1 MSAGAASVIVAV
13 VGVLGTAGGAIV
25 QAWRSRRR
33 ETVDIAAQWQATYRD
48 LLQQF
53 AGLREQLER
62 ESEAR
67 LALEGRLSRAMR
79 RIDYLEEALRA
90 AGVEFN
96 GPQV

>member
-1 MSAGAASVIVAV
+1 MNAGAASVIVAV
-13 VGVLGTAGGAIV
+13 VGVLGTAAGAIV

-33 ETVDIAAQWQATYRD
+33 ETVDIAAQWQTTYRD
-48 LLQQF
+48 LLTQF
-53 AGLREQLER
+53 ATLREQLER

-90 AGVEFN
+90 ADVPYN
-96 GPQV
+96 GPPV